1 MFRRPPSE
9 YFPSV
14 TGTALDGT
22 EYALPADFSAPWNLL
37 VVTFR
42 DALDRLAD
50 KWVLV
55 AERIAAGSD
64 GRLAAYELPVVGRGF
79 RPFRG
84 IVNAS
89 ISARVEADAA
99 ERARTIPL
107 YVGKGF
113 QKGLGLKDE
122 DTVHVL
128 LVSRRGR
135 IAWRGEGILTPEK
148 VAALERAVGES
159 LSDRAPDEGPPAP
172 DLAAGGAGENG

>member
-1 MFRRPPSE
+1 MPRKAPSE
-9 YFPSV
+9 YFPAV

-22 EYALPADFSAPWNLL
+22 EFTLPADFGTPWNLL

-50 KWVLV
+50 QWVLV

-64 GRLAAYELPVVGRGF
+64 GRLAAYELPIVGRGF
-79 RPFRG
+79 RPFKG
-84 IVNAS
+84 LVNAS
-89 ISARVEADAA
+89 IGARAEANAA

-113 QKGLGLKDE
+113 PKQLGLKDV

-128 LVSRRGR
+128 LVSKRGR
-135 IAWRGEGILTPEK
+135 IAWRSEGILTPGK

-172 DLAAGGAGENG
+172 AERTDLEA